1 MGALPS
7 RSKRGRPSVMPRRK
21 EPRTRADNRAA
32 LSDDD
37 SSDLGEF
44 TVPTRS
50 TRKSVS
56 KSSDATSDNAVKGD
70 VAAANNDSADEDDE
84 DEEEEEEEEEDAD
97 VFVVEEIKK
106 HTIDED
112 GTLKFQVKWEGYD
125 SKGDLTWEPEENLID
140 TAKEILS
147 AYYESKGGRD
157 KIFEETEKASKT
169 KKRRR
174 ATNGTPSTS
183 KRSRRSGTHPSQTT
197 PPVTTKKW
205 SPPAGSWEDEIETID
220 ACEDEGSGKL
230 VVYLIWKNGQ
240 KTKHDTAVIYKKCPQ
255 KMLSFY
261 ERHVKIIRDENK
273 ALADEAE
280 D

>member
-1 MGALPS
+1 
-7 RSKRGRPSVMPRRK
+7 MP
-21 EPRTRADNRAA
+21 PA

-37 SSDLGEF
+37 SSEAGEF
-44 TVPTRS
+44 TIPTRS
-50 TRKSVS
+50 TRKSA
-56 KSSDATSDNAVKGD
+56 SSDAVSNANKDD
-70 VAAANNDSADEDDE
+70 VAATNGDSADEGDEDDE
-84 DEEEEEEEEEDAD
+84 DDLEDD
-97 VFVVEEIKK
+97 VFVVEAIKD

-125 SKGDLTWEPEENLID
+125 SKGDLTWEPEQNLVD
-140 TAKEILS
+140 TAEDILN
-147 AYYESKGGRD
+147 AYYEGIGGRED
-157 KIFEETEKASKT
+157 IFQKTEKASKS

-174 ATNGTPSTS
+174 AANGTPSTT
-183 KRSRRSGTHPSQTT
+183 KRSRRNGAHPSETT

-230 VVYLIWKNGQ
+230 IVYLIWKNGQ

-255 KMLSFY
+255 KMLYFY

-280 D
+280 F